1 MSCQRT
7 QDITLVNYHARVPD
21 PSLSRVA
28 SAAPSK
34 VPKMQPSEKA
44 NASTGHVVAK
54 NDPAGPCSS
63 KDVLE
68 PKTGGTSNPP
78 RLDSSPQNDCPAPT
92 PEAHGND
99 TPEPTPDS
107 LDDSS
112 NGTTVPDPD
121 PDKNGDGN
129 KLPYPATPPNDGHA
143 HMPCTP
149 PTQANEST
157 APRMEDMITLA
168 VEEMI
173 RRGLVC
179 KNGEGGS

>member
-7 QDITLVNYHARVPD
+7 QNIALVNYHARVPD

-34 VPKMQPSEKA
+34 LPKMQPGEKA

-68 PKTGGTSNPP
+68 PRTEGTSTPP
-78 RLDSSPQNDCPAPT
+78 RLDSSLQNNCPAPT

-99 TPEPTPDS
+99 TPEPTPDN
-107 LDDSS
+107 LDGRS
-112 NGTTVPDPD
+112 NSTTMPVPDKD
-121 PDKNGDGN
+121 VDENM
-129 KLPYPATPPNDGHA
+129 LPYPATPPSDGHA
-143 HMPCTP
+143 HMPSTP
-149 PTQANEST
+149 PTQANESI
-157 APRMEDMITLA
+157 ASKMEDMITLA